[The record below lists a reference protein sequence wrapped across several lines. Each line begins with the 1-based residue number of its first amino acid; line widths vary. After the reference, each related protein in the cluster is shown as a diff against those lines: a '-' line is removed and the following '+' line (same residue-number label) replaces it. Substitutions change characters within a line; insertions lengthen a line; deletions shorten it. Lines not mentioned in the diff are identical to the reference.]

1 MITYLYLFMI
11 YILRILVFIFQFR
24 SYLNNGALYENI
36 RNEIN
41 NLVSNIIN

>member
-1 MITYLYLFMI
+1 MITYSYLFMI

-36 RNEIN
+36 RNEIK